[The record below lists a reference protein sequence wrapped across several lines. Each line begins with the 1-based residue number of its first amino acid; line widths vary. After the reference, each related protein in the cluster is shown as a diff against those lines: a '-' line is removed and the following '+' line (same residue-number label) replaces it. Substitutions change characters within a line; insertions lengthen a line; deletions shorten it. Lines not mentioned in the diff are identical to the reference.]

1 MKRIDRKPVQR
12 PHYRGAFTLVE
23 LIVSMT
29 VGVIITGSAGWLVW
43 SATDMRTQV
52 AARVEVAD
60 TAATA
65 MECLVR
71 YIREIPQDECPAN
84 PTPCLMGRAQI
95 SMATATELRFESTG
109 FRLNGSQVEMTTDNA
124 LNWHPVARDVSEF
137 SLAYYGRDGAGLAGF
152 PLSPSDRDSIRVVQI
167 TLALTRST
175 ETVRLRTAIY
185 LRSFMDEVT
194 TDP

>member
-1 MKRIDRKPVQR
+1 MNRLDRNTVQR
-12 PHYRGAFTLVE
+12 PRHRSAFTLVE

-65 MECLVR
+65 MECMVR
-71 YIREIPQDECPAN
+71 YVREIQQDECPAN
-84 PTPCLMGRAQI
+84 PTPCLMGRAQV
-95 SMATATELRFESTG
+95 SMATATELRFGNAG
-109 FRLNGSQVEMTTDNA
+109 FRLSGAQVEMTTDDA

-137 SLAYYGRDGAGLAGF
+137 SLAYFARDGSALAGS
-152 PLSPSDRDSIRVVQI
+152 PLSQTDRESVRLVQI
-167 TLALTRST
+167 TLALTRSS
-175 ETVRLRTAIY
+175 ETVRLRTAVY

>member
-1 MKRIDRKPVQR
+1 MTRRDRKAVHRLCQR
-12 PHYRGAFTLVE
+12 SAFTLIE

-29 VGVIITGSAGWLVW
+29 VGVIITGSAGWLIW
-43 SATDMRTQV
+43 NATDIRTQV

-71 YIREIPQDECPAN
+71 YVREIPQNECPAN
-84 PTPCLMGRAQI
+84 PTPCLMGRAQV
-95 SMATATELRFESTG
+95 SMATSAELRFESTG
-109 FRLNGSQVEMTTDNA
+109 FRLIGSQVEMTTDDA
-124 LNWHPVARDVSEF
+124 VNWHPVARDVSEF
-137 SLAYYGRDGAGLAGF
+137 SFAFYGRDGSALASF
-152 PLSPSDRDSIRVVQI
+152 PLSQTDRESVRLVQI
-167 TLALTRST
+167 TLALTRSA
-175 ETVRLRTAIY
+175 ETVRLRTAVY

>member
-1 MKRIDRKPVQR
+1 MNRRDRKTVQR
-12 PHYRGAFTLVE
+12 PRQRSAFTLVE

-29 VGVIITGSAGWLVW
+29 VGVIVTGSAGWLIW
-43 SATDMRTQV
+43 SATDIRSQV

-65 MECLVR
+65 LECMVR
-71 YIREIPQDECPAN
+71 YVREIQQDECPAN
-84 PTPCLMGRAQI
+84 PTPCLMGRAQVG
-95 SMATATELRFESTG
+95 MATADELRFGNTG
-109 FRLNGSQVEMTTDNA
+109 FRLSGAQVEMTTDNA

-137 SLAYYGRDGAGLAGF
+137 SIAYFARDGSALASF
-152 PLSPSDRDSIRVVQI
+152 PLSQADRESMRLVQI
-167 TLALTRST
+167 TLALTRSS
-175 ETVRLRTAIY
+175 ETVRLRTAVY